1 VTAVPASPGMRTL
14 EDLLRAWADA
24 EARGDTAAL
33 DALLAADFRGDGPA
47 GFVLDKQQWLD
58 RHRLRDLDV
67 GWFAWTA
74 GDVRVLSR
82 SAVATGTQ
90 RQIARYRGR
99 DCSGASVCTIVA
111 VRRDGHWRIV
121 NLQLGRARPH
131 PGHLADVRPEPPG
144 QAGPEQRRSGTH
156 QGGAS

>member
-1 VTAVPASPGMRTL
+1 MRTL

-24 EARGDTAAL
+24 EARGDAAAL

-47 GFVLDKQQWLD
+47 GFVLGKRQWLD
-58 RHRLRDLDV
+58 RHRRGELTV

-74 GDVRVLSR
+74 VDVRARSR
-82 SAVATGTQ
+82 SAVATGTLCQ
-90 RQIARYRGR
+90 VARDRGR
-99 DCSGASVCTIVA
+99 DCGGASVCTIVA
-111 VRRDGHWRIV
+111 VRRDGAWRIV

-131 PGHLADVRPEPPG
+131 PGHLADVRPGPPG
-144 QAGPEQRRSGTH
+144 QAGRERRRSGTH